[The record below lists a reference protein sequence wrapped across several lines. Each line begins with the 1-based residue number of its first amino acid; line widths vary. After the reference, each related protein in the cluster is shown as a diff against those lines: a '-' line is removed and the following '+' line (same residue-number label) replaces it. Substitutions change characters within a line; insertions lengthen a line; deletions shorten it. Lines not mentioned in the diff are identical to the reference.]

1 MEPRR
6 FTTEKDKARREA
18 AARLA
23 VVLAFLVCVGIM
35 LFEAVEY
42 ALSFRRESVSFLAA
56 AWETDRV
63 LADAP
68 DGKMNIN
75 LASADDLQVI
85 PGVGPKLSQRILAFR
100 EEQGG
105 FCFLEEVKDV
115 NGIGEKRFG
124 QIKELFFCPLPTPQ
138 PTAAPI
144 PASF

>member
-6 FTTEKDKARREA
+6 FTTEKDKARRKA

-23 VVLAFLVCVGIM
+23 VVLAFLVCAGIL

-42 ALSFRRESVSFLAA
+42 ALSFRRESVSFSAA
-56 AWETDRV
+56 AGETDRV

-75 LASADDLQVI
+75 LASADDLQAI
-85 PGVGPKLSQRILAFR
+85 PGVGPMLSQRILAFR